1 MIKNHLHWNED
12 VWENPDSGMQ
22 EDLEAVQ
29 TRDVEI
35 SSVGTIAPSGLSDEQ
50 LQSYLDTVSVEIN
63 GSDTLLGAQSGALKN
78 INKELQMTGDTS
90 ARLGGVDRSLLLQG
104 QDITKHSEDI
114 TAQGQAIDETNTI
127 VSDHTVKIKDV
138 IEVKIP
144 EVRRIANEAIEDLNE
159 LTPRVS
165 AAEQAVET
173 VTSSVAVL
181 SPKVTAAQS
190 SANKGILDA
199 KAAADNLTQY
209 QGTNDVAVSDA
220 QNTAIQANTAAL
232 EAQRILNEN
241 QAKWN
246 DGVTAALQAQST
258 LNEKQDS
265 WNQAVV
271 DAVNATQAADEAQ
284 DMAIQSINDMQTA
297 LDRQV
302 SEMTDEL
309 RGIQQE
315 LAREKVVVMTT
326 PYNGSFI
333 YSGKYGSLS
342 FFREVTSDY
351 YVFDAT
357 AGWVGKVVM
366 KRWGRKSTDD
376 TADTT
381 YIESFSIPRP
391 DGSRSYRSERPLSSA
406 RMSGAEVTI
415 TMNPGVQKSQTNR
428 GEAFT
433 PARDTW
439 VTISNHTFTPPA
451 EPAESYLLFWRVEWS
466 AATHHDFY
474 RVRIVQGERVIVEQE
489 LTKLGPLLPVGPGN
503 RAQWVRAP
511 RAKIDPNTPVQFQIN
526 STGEQDSQRNIAW
539 SESEISWIEG
549 Q

>member
-29 TRDVEI
+29 SRDVEI

-50 LQSYLDTVSVEIN
+50 LQSYLETVSVEIN

-114 TAQGQAIDETNTI
+114 TAQGQAIDETNII

-144 EVRRIANEAIEDLNE
+144 EVRQIANDAVRDLTD

-165 AAEQAVET
+165 AAEQAVEKAN
-173 VTSSVAVL
+173 SDVASL
-181 SPKVTAAQS
+181 APRVTAAQS
-190 SANKGILDA
+190 SASKGILDA

-220 QNTAIQANTAAL
+220 QNMAIQANAKALAA
-232 EAQRILNEN
+232 QKILNEN

-246 DGVTAALQAQST
+246 DGVAVALQSQST

-271 DAVNATQAADEAQ
+271 DSFNASKAADEAQ
-284 DMAIQSINDMQTA
+284 DMAIESINDMQDGVTQQVNDMTRELKSIQQQLA
-297 LDRQV
+297 QKKESSLLIPFDGGWARSNRDMKIERV
-302 SEMTDEL
+302 SE
-309 RGIQQE
+309 GIVYKYYIT
-315 LAREKVVVMTT
+315 AF
-326 PYNGSFI
+326 GS
-333 YSGKYGSLS
+333 
-342 FFREVTSDY
+342 
-351 YVFDAT
+351 
-357 AGWVGKVVM
+357 WVGSIQAAFT
-366 KRWGRKSTDD
+366 GREGSGEGQYQATNR
-376 TADTT
+376 
-381 YIESFSIPRP
+381 YEYSIPRA
-391 DGSRSYRSERPLSSA
+391 DGSRVINPSSGSISSVVNVEIKA
-406 RMSGAEVTI
+406 FI
-415 TMNPGVQKSQTNR
+415 KPGVQKS
-428 GEAFT
+428 
-433 PARDTW
+433 RDTGGGSLTPDRDKW
-439 VTISNHTFTPPA
+439 VTVSTHTFTPP
-451 EPAESYLLFWRVEWS
+451 EIPAESYLLFWRVEWS
-466 AATHHDFY
+466 AATSHDFY
-474 RVRIVQGERVIVEQE
+474 RVRMVQGGKVIESQE
-489 LTKLGPLLPVGPGN
+489 LTRLGPLTNLGPGN
-503 RAQWVRAP
+503 RTQWIRAP
-511 RAKIDPNTPVQFQIN
+511 RANLDPNTPVEFQIN
-526 STGEQDSQRNIAW
+526 STGEQDSQRHISW
-539 SESEISWIEG
+539 SESQISWIDN

>member
-50 LQSYLDTVSVEIN
+50 LQSYLETVSVEIN
-63 GSDTLLGAQSGALKN
+63 GSDTLLGAQSGALNN

-144 EVRRIANEAIEDLNE
+144 EVRKIANDAVRDLTD

-173 VTSSVAVL
+173 VTSSVTVL
-181 SPKVTAAQS
+181 TPKVTAAQS

-199 KAAADNLTQY
+199 KAAADSLTQY
-209 QGTNDVAVSDA
+209 QGTNDVAVNDA
-220 QNTAIQANTAAL
+220 QNTAIQANAAAL
-232 EAQRILNEN
+232 AAQAILNAN

-246 DGVTAALQAQST
+246 NGVTVALQSQST

-271 DAVNATQAADEAQ
+271 DAVNATQAADQAQ
-284 DMAIQSINDMQTA
+284 DLAIQSINDMQDA

-302 SEMTDEL
+302 SEMTNEL
-309 RGIQQE
+309 RGIQQQ
-315 LAREKVVVMTT
+315 LNQEKTSSMLT
-326 PYNGSFI
+326 PYNDSWDR
-333 YSGKYGSLS
+333 SNVWADVT
-342 FFREVTSDY
+342 RVTSGTNRY
-351 YVFDAT
+351 SFT
-357 AGWVGKVVM
+357 AKGIWTGKVKVILAT
-366 KRWGRKSTDD
+366 R
-376 TADTT
+376 ADSKGATQFFT
-381 YIESFSIPRP
+381 SEYPIPQP
-391 DGSRSYRSERPLSSA
+391 NGSRTFQTPGYIYLDSA
-406 RMSGAEVTI
+406 EATI
-415 TMNPGVQKSQTNR
+415 TVNPGVQKTRNLTTQ
-428 GEAFT
+428 AFT
-433 PARDTW
+433 PARDAW

-451 EPAESYLLFWRVEWS
+451 EPAESYLLFWRVEWG
-466 AATHHDFY
+466 AATNHDFY
-474 RVRIVQGERVIVEQE
+474 RIRIIQGGRVIVEQE
-489 LTKLGPLLPVGPGN
+489 LTNLGPLLPVGPGN
-503 RAQWVRAP
+503 RAQWIRAP
-511 RAKIDPNTPVQFQIN
+511 RAKLDPNTPVEFQIN
-526 STGEQDSQRNIAW
+526 STGEQDNRRNISW
-539 SESEISWIEG
+539 SESQISWIDN